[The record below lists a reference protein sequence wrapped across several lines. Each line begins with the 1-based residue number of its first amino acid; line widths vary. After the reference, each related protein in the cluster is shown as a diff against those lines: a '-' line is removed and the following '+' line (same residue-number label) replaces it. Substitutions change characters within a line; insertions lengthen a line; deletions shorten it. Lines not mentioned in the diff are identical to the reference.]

1 MEFKQ
6 YWSDNHHSADF
17 KLIRIGFVAI
27 RFRWL
32 VTLLIIGITGWA
44 LVDWW
49 MLDAAH
55 FKLLWQLRL
64 ITAVSLTPLL
74 PLSYLCKLNRNWML
88 LSLYLLLSILLVF
101 NLISVWSFNDATP
114 LPAVYQAFPYLLLA
128 LLAVLPFPLRLGLQV
143 AGLITISVLAS
154 DYWLDPDSLHNGA
167 LSDRLWLLLSFSVAM
182 LWVQIGQLR
191 TLLDLYLESS
201 RDPLT
206 RLMNRRL
213 FLRQLEQVRH
223 QSSNTAP
230 YVMMLLD
237 IDQFKRVNDEHGH
250 VTGDEVLV
258 NVATTIADIVGQEAI
273 VARFGGDEFV
283 VLLRD
288 TDLAN
293 GLRQAE
299 TLRLAVESQPVA
311 SSLNEQNIAISIS
324 VGVVEGHA
332 QMPTKELIQCAD
344 QALYRAKR
352 QGRNCV
358 ASYPSNNQ

>member
-1 MEFKQ
+1 MELKQ
-6 YWSDNHHSADF
+6 YWSDSHHSSDF

-88 LSLYLLLSILLVF
+88 LSLYLLLGILLIF

-143 AGLITISVLAS
+143 AGVIIISVLAS
-154 DYWLDPDSLHNGA
+154 DYWLAPDSLHNGA
-167 LSDRLWLLLSFSVAM
+167 LSDRLWLLLSFSIAM

-213 FLRQLEQVRH
+213 FLQQLEQVRH
-223 QSSNTAP
+223 QSSDHP
-230 YVMMLLD
+230 YTLLLLD
-237 IDQFKRVNDEHGH
+237 IDQFKRVNDNHGH

-258 NVATTIADIVGQEAI
+258 NIATTIVDIVGQEAI

-288 TDLAN
+288 TDLAK
-293 GLRQAE
+293 GLQQAE

-311 SSLNEQNIAISIS
+311 SSIDEQDIGISIS
-324 VGVVEGHA
+324 IGVVEGHA
-332 QMPTKELIQCAD
+332 QMPNKELMQHAD
-344 QALYRAKR
+344 HALYSAKR

-358 ASYPSNNQ
+358 ASYP

>member
-1 MEFKQ
+1 MELKQ
-6 YWSDNHHSADF
+6 YWSDSHHSSDF

-88 LSLYLLLSILLVF
+88 LSLYLLLGILLIF

-143 AGLITISVLAS
+143 AGVIIISVLAS

-167 LSDRLWLLLSFSVAM
+167 LSDRLWLLLSFSIAM

-213 FLRQLEQVRH
+213 FLQQLEQVRH
-223 QSSNTAP
+223 QSSDHP
-230 YVMMLLD
+230 YTLLLLD
-237 IDQFKRVNDEHGH
+237 IDQFKRVNDNHGH

-258 NVATTIADIVGQEAI
+258 NIATTIVDIVGQEAI

-288 TDLAN
+288 TDLAK
-293 GLRQAE
+293 GLQQAE

-311 SSLNEQNIAISIS
+311 SSIDEQDIGISIS
-324 VGVVEGHA
+324 IGVVEGHA
-332 QMPTKELIQCAD
+332 QMPNKELMQHAD
-344 QALYRAKR
+344 HALYSAKR

-358 ASYPSNNQ
+358 ASYP

>member
-1 MEFKQ
+1 MELKQ
-6 YWSDNHHSADF
+6 YWSDSHHSSDF

-88 LSLYLLLSILLVF
+88 LSLYLLLGILLIF

-128 LLAVLPFPLRLGLQV
+128 LLAVLPCPLRLGLQV
-143 AGLITISVLAS
+143 AGVIIISVLAS

-167 LSDRLWLLLSFSVAM
+167 LSDRLWLLLSFSIAM

-213 FLRQLEQVRH
+213 FLQQLEQVRH
-223 QSSNTAP
+223 QSSDHP
-230 YVMMLLD
+230 YTLLLLD
-237 IDQFKRVNDEHGH
+237 IDQFKRVNDNHGH

-258 NVATTIADIVGQEAI
+258 NIATTIVDIVGQEAI

-288 TDLAN
+288 TDLAK
-293 GLRQAE
+293 GLQQAE

-311 SSLNEQNIAISIS
+311 SSIDEQDIGISIS
-324 VGVVEGHA
+324 IGVVEGHA
-332 QMPTKELIQCAD
+332 QMPNKELMQHAD
-344 QALYRAKR
+344 HALYSAKQ

-358 ASYPSNNQ
+358 ASYP

>member
-1 MEFKQ
+1 MELKQ
-6 YWSDNHHSADF
+6 YWSDSHHSSDF

-88 LSLYLLLSILLVF
+88 LSLYLLLGILLIF

-143 AGLITISVLAS
+143 AGVIIISVLAS
-154 DYWLDPDSLHNGA
+154 DYWLDPDSLHNGV
-167 LSDRLWLLLSFSVAM
+167 LSDRLWLLLSFSIAM

-213 FLRQLEQVRH
+213 FLQQLEQVRH
-223 QSSNTAP
+223 QSSDHP
-230 YVMMLLD
+230 YTLLLLD
-237 IDQFKRVNDEHGH
+237 IDQFKRVNDNHGH

-258 NVATTIADIVGQEAI
+258 NIATTIVDIVGQEAI

-288 TDLAN
+288 TDLAK
-293 GLRQAE
+293 GLQQAE

-311 SSLNEQNIAISIS
+311 SSIDEQDIGISIS
-324 VGVVEGHA
+324 IGVVEGHA
-332 QMPTKELIQCAD
+332 QMPNKELMQHAD
-344 QALYRAKR
+344 HALYSAKQ

-358 ASYPSNNQ
+358 ASYP

>member
-1 MEFKQ
+1 MELKQ
-6 YWSDNHHSADF
+6 YWSDSHHSSDF

-88 LSLYLLLSILLVF
+88 LSLYLLLGILLMF

-143 AGLITISVLAS
+143 AGVIIISVLAS

-167 LSDRLWLLLSFSVAM
+167 LSDRLWLLLSFSIAM

-206 RLMNRRL
+206 QLMNRRL
-213 FLRQLEQVRH
+213 FLQQLEQVRH
-223 QSSNTAP
+223 QSSDHP
-230 YVMMLLD
+230 YTLLLLD
-237 IDQFKRVNDEHGH
+237 IDQFKRVNDNHGH

-258 NVATTIADIVGQEAI
+258 NIATTIVDIVGQEAI

-288 TDLAN
+288 TDLAK
-293 GLRQAE
+293 GLQQAE

-311 SSLNEQNIAISIS
+311 SSIDEQDIGISIS
-324 VGVVEGHA
+324 IGVVEGHA
-332 QMPTKELIQCAD
+332 QMPNKELMQHAD
-344 QALYRAKR
+344 HALYSAKR

-358 ASYPSNNQ
+358 ASYP

>member
-1 MEFKQ
+1 MELKQ
-6 YWSDNHHSADF
+6 YWSDSHHSSDF

-88 LSLYLLLSILLVF
+88 LSLYLLLGILLIF

-143 AGLITISVLAS
+143 AGVIIISVLAS

-167 LSDRLWLLLSFSVAM
+167 LSDRLWLLLSFSIAM

-206 RLMNRRL
+206 QLMNRRL
-213 FLRQLEQVRH
+213 FLQQLEQVRH
-223 QSSNTAP
+223 QSSDHP
-230 YVMMLLD
+230 YTLLLLD
-237 IDQFKRVNDEHGH
+237 IDQFKRVNDNHGH

-258 NVATTIADIVGQEAI
+258 NIATTIVDIVGQEAI

-288 TDLAN
+288 TDLAK
-293 GLRQAE
+293 GLQQAE

-311 SSLNEQNIAISIS
+311 SSIDEQDIGISIS
-324 VGVVEGHA
+324 IGVVEGHA
-332 QMPTKELIQCAD
+332 QMPNKELMQHAD
-344 QALYRAKR
+344 HALYSAKR

-358 ASYPSNNQ
+358 ASYP